1 MVIPTFINTVWFC
14 VILFSIIVIG
24 GTGYAGW
31 KKYRNEV
38 FWRLIKLFSSVLTI
52 TGIGVSLMNFDIATR
67 ALWKDEVQE
76 QLLLEF
82 IVARSELAM
91 SMARICS
98 ETSALPDGKNTC
110 WDLKNIGGQL
120 SALNLRD
127 RKPLEHIKN
136 WQNNPRITEAVIQ
149 ANQRIDWINQL
160 IAIPVDDRQMVQKDG
175 RALILFFV
183 AVLFA
188 LAAAGSIG
196 EAAFQLRVAKERQV

>member
-1 MVIPTFINTVWFC
+1 VVIPTFINTAWFC
-14 VILFSIIVIG
+14 VILFAIIVIG
-24 GTGYAGW
+24 GSGYAGW

-82 IVARSELAM
+82 IVARTELAM

-183 AVLFA
+183 AVMFA
-188 LAAAGSIG
+188 LATAGSIG
-196 EAAFQLRVAKERQV
+196 EAAFQLRVAKDRQV